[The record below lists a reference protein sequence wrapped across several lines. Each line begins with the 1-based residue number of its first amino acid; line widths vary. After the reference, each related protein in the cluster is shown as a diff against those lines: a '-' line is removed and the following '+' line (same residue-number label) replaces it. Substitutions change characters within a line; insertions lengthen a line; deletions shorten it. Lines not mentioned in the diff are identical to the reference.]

1 MLPLIL
7 QIRIIMQSTNLPDG
21 VFWIDGGQAEPKMIN
36 IDVASYDG
44 FRFHCLSLMS
54 VDVVTY

>member
-1 MLPLIL
+1 
-7 QIRIIMQSTNLPDG
+7 MQSTNLPDG